1 MIEKPN
7 KASAARPTT
16 ARPPAGPSVGLATPR
31 MWRWLA
37 ITIVVLSLAAAFRYL
52 VVEPRSMGFACS
64 ETPTPWWC
72 APREWVIMLHLNNV
86 WGAVALASGIL
97 ALFFRQNW
105 ALPVALVT
113 GLAGMMLY
121 DTSLSAIGFLFAL
134 MRMLR
139 N

>member
-1 MIEKPN
+1 
-7 KASAARPTT
+7 
-16 ARPPAGPSVGLATPR
+16 

-37 ITIVVLSLAAAFRYL
+37 ATILVLGLAAVFRYL

-72 APREWVIMLHLNNV
+72 GPREWVIMLHLNNV

-113 GLAGMMLY
+113 GLAGMVLY
-121 DTSLSAIGFLFAL
+121 DTGLSAIGFLFAL
-134 MRMLR
+134 LRMLR
-139 N
+139 S